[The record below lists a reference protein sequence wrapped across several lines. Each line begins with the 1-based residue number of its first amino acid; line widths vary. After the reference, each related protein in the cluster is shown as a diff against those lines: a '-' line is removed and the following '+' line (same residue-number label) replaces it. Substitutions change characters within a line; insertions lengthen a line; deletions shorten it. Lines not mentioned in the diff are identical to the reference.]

1 MQERTW
7 SKLLKYFV
15 KECKNKL
22 DDAKCD
28 QYASLGYCIGQLYE
42 DLFIQCK
49 RSCGFCSEYTLSLPK
64 FHYYYDWYLRITSNF

>member
-1 MQERTW
+1 MQKTC

-28 QYASLGYCIGQLYE
+28 QYASLGYCIGHLYE

-49 RSCGFCSEYTLSLPK
+49 RSCGYCSKYPILLHK
-64 FHYYYDWYLRITSNF
+64 FD